1 MRCARMFKERIEPML
16 RKNTIVFAAL
26 LVVCGAVKPLLAG
39 ALMPVVPAGL
49 SPGDKYH
56 LVFVTDGTIDAL
68 SSNIDDYNDFV
79 QSEAEL
85 NPSLTGTDVG
95 VQWSALASTPGV
107 NARDNAV
114 VGANTPVFLLDG
126 TTKLADGFNDFWDQ
140 FLLAPVDIDQYNQ
153 QVPTTL
159 VWTGSM
165 ANGMGSATFEL
176 GGSGQATVQ
185 GSTQFS
191 NTFWF
196 FNSSSDPNNEAPL
209 YALSQELTVPVPEP
223 TAMITFAIG
232 IGCLAVGGY
241 VRSGRKNKT
250 KTT

>member
-1 MRCARMFKERIEPML
+1 ML

-26 LVVCGAVKPLLAG
+26 LVICAAARPLLAG
-39 ALMPVVPAGL
+39 AVVPAGL

-68 SSNIDDYNDFV
+68 SSDINVYNNFV
-79 QSEAEL
+79 QSEAAL
-85 NPSLTGTDVG
+85 NPSLTGTDMG
-95 VQWSALASTPGV
+95 VQWKALASTPSI

-140 FLLAPVDIDQYNQ
+140 FLLAPVNIDQYNQ

-165 ANGMGSATFEL
+165 ATGVGSATFEL
-176 GGSGQATVQ
+176 GGSGQSTVV
-185 GSTQFS
+185 GTTQFADPR
-191 NTFWF
+191 WF
-196 FNSSSDPNNEAPL
+196 FNGSSTPGNQAPL
-209 YALSQELTVPVPEP
+209 YTLSQELTVPVPEP
-223 TAMITFAIG
+223 TTVITFTIG
-232 IGCLAVGGY
+232 FGCLAVFGY
-241 VRSGRKNKT
+241 ARRRRRQEAS
-250 KTT
+250 